1 MLDVTFVIVL
11 TGDNGGQAMFFT
23 DLATGAADLVIP
35 FEFKSMAVKKMEG
48 SIEEPLTRTDFA
60 SHETISMSL

>member
-1 MLDVTFVIVL
+1 
-11 TGDNGGQAMFFT
+11 MFFT

-35 FEFKSMAVKKMEG
+35 CEFKSVAVKKVEG